1 MTKYIDNDNFEIR
14 LEEIKQ
20 LNPLEKYT
28 NSYFGYNLSE
38 EQIKILK
45 DNGTSLFSVFR
56 RPFFVNNKTVKV
68 VHYLKDEEKNIYRRQ
83 KLNSFL
89 KQVFGKENVLSLNK
103 LNFLDDVYNDIDFLK
118 LIKEQQPLIIFSSF
132 DKFVFDTLKAID
144 NNIIYD
150 MYDFFSGTDK
160 ELIDNSK
167 VVFCSSKYQFDNTD
181 KENKYYIP
189 NGCAVKQ
196 YLPVDKHKTKTAVY
210 CGRNI
215 NKIDFNMFNLLKALN
230 EDWNIEVIGIP
241 DDRIEKV
248 KEENP
253 DLIIKGW
260 MSEEDLHKELSACHL
275 GLILIEDNNMTKGQL
290 SDKFFNYCNAHIPT
304 LINEEIAINYSDYS
318 DFVSVLDFE
327 KLELDNYL
335 KEVSDEKYENL
346 MKECDWNNRFS
357 QIMQVITEKGLV

>member
-118 LIKEQQPLIIFSSF
+118 LIKEQQPLIIFS
-132 DKFVFDTLKAID
+132 
-144 NNIIYD
+144 
-150 MYDFFSGTDK
+150 
-160 ELIDNSK
+160 
-167 VVFCSSKYQFDNTD
+167 
-181 KENKYYIP
+181 
-189 NGCAVKQ
+189 
-196 YLPVDKHKTKTAVY
+196 
-210 CGRNI
+210 
-215 NKIDFNMFNLLKALN
+215 
-230 EDWNIEVIGIP
+230 
-241 DDRIEKV
+241 
-248 KEENP
+248 
-253 DLIIKGW
+253 
-260 MSEEDLHKELSACHL
+260 
-275 GLILIEDNNMTKGQL
+275 
-290 SDKFFNYCNAHIPT
+290 
-304 LINEEIAINYSDYS
+304 
-318 DFVSVLDFE
+318 
-327 KLELDNYL
+327 
-335 KEVSDEKYENL
+335 
-346 MKECDWNNRFS
+346 
-357 QIMQVITEKGLV
+357 

>member
-103 LNFLDDVYNDIDFLK
+103 LNFLDGVYNDIDFLK

-132 DKFVFDTLKAID
+132 DKFVL
-144 NNIIYD
+144 
-150 MYDFFSGTDK
+150 FSV
-160 ELIDNSK
+160 L
-167 VVFCSSKYQFDNTD
+167 
-181 KENKYYIP
+181 
-189 NGCAVKQ
+189 
-196 YLPVDKHKTKTAVY
+196 
-210 CGRNI
+210 
-215 NKIDFNMFNLLKALN
+215 
-230 EDWNIEVIGIP
+230 
-241 DDRIEKV
+241 
-248 KEENP
+248 
-253 DLIIKGW
+253 
-260 MSEEDLHKELSACHL
+260 
-275 GLILIEDNNMTKGQL
+275 
-290 SDKFFNYCNAHIPT
+290 
-304 LINEEIAINYSDYS
+304 
-318 DFVSVLDFE
+318 FVSASFGFILFF
-327 KLELDNYL
+327 LLSSCL
-335 KEVSDEKYENL
+335 FPLSFFVSS
-346 MKECDWNNRFS
+346 CFPS
-357 QIMQVITEKGLV
+357 